1 MGLSLGVIISLSVL
15 FEFTKNMDPQHSWGI
30 LSMLMVIF
38 GLIMLFMIEEPP
50 EGISQEPVLKRIK
63 VLTKGSFRHSEG
75 VSASCLAWF
84 WPFFAAVRWSCLRYT
99 SWAGYGHSMWRVD
112 RSKTRI
118 KCTASISTKELPDV
132 SLHLSSWASWANLLT
147 PFPRKFFCP

>member
-1 MGLSLGVIISLSVL
+1 MMGLSLGVIISLSVL
-15 FEFTKNMDPQHSWGI
+15 FEFTKNMDPQHSWGV

-84 WPFFAAVRWSCLRYT
+84 
-99 SWAGYGHSMWRVD
+99 
-112 RSKTRI
+112 
-118 KCTASISTKELPDV
+118 
-132 SLHLSSWASWANLLT
+132 
-147 PFPRKFFCP
+147 